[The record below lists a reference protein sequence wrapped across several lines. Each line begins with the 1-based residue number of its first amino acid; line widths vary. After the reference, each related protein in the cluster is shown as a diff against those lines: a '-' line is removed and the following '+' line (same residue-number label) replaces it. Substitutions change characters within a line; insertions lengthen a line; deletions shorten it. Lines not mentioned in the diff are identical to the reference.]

1 MRESHGC
8 FWRIGIVPDAWPS
21 VEGPWSTIKA
31 PFRYGGV
38 FLGGTVKARSDRVQI
53 DRREW
58 EGREGVRK
66 RLFERERDR
75 QWGVF

>member
-1 MRESHGC
+1 MILED
-8 FWRIGIVPDAWPS
+8 IVPDGWPS
-21 VEGPWSTIKA
+21 V
-31 PFRYGGV
+31 GGLGQQLKRHSGMAA
-38 FLGGTVKARSDRVQI
+38 FFFWGGTVKARSDRVQI